1 MKKHILRLALLLA
14 LAASLCALG
23 AGALAAEEGTVLFSG
38 EGVTVTVVDYTG
50 QGTWGPA
57 FTLLLDNN
65 AGQSMDFSLDLVSVN
80 GVMCAPHWSETV
92 PSVKKAESTVRW
104 FDEDLRAAGI
114 NYIDEVQARLTIRPG
129 GERGAAPICSQTVT
143 WSAPAEG
150 REGPAVTEPVFDG
163 DFEPIAVVKGD
174 LAVTAVDYDP
184 EGAILFRAEND
195 TGDDLWLHVTDV
207 AVNGERC
214 EPYWSVP
221 VSAGATAYGWCR
233 WDAVDLTRNDI
244 ETISTVDFTLE
255 AVGWDNLMTVSEQTV
270 TLTMPTDGAPAAV
283 SAPEGTPA
291 PKADALAV
299 MGRVKLDRYE
309 NPYFGLAFA
318 PDEDWEFLTE
328 EELRSVQSMSAA
340 MLQGTEAE
348 GYMDTIDGGYAMA
361 ANSTDG
367 RRNVTVVI
375 QHVEGLSGA
384 ADQDS
389 FLDLVLGDV
398 ETTEDG
404 GIVLEGMEGAD
415 IRRNTVGLAGMQAPG
430 LRIEAGGSALGLG
443 VHQQQV
449 YLVRGDWFMQISFT
463 SLSDGEEL
471 TEMAALFVPLDT

>member
-1 MKKHILRLALLLA
+1 MKKHILRLTLLLA
-14 LAASLCALG
+14 LAASLCIFG
-23 AGALAAEEGTVLFSG
+23 AGALAAEETVLFSG
-38 EGVTVTVVDYTG
+38 EGVTVTVTGYTDE
-50 QGTWGPA
+50 GTWGPA

-65 AGQSMDFSLDLVSVN
+65 AGRSMDFSLDLVSVN
-80 GVMCAPHWSETV
+80 GVMCDPHWSETV
-92 PSVKKAESTVRW
+92 PSVKKAESTVQW

-114 NYIDEVQARLTIRPG
+114 NHIEEVQARLTIRPG
-129 GERGAAPICSQTVT
+129 GERGAEPICGQTVT

-150 REGPAVTEPVFDG
+150 REGPAVTEPAFDG
-163 DFEPIAVVKGD
+163 GFEPVAVVKGE
-174 LAVTAVDYDP
+174 LTVTAVDYDP
-184 EGAILFRAEND
+184 EGAILFRADNG
-195 TGDDLWLHVTDV
+195 TGGDLWLHMEKV
-207 AVNGERC
+207 AVNGEPC

-233 WDAVDLTRNDI
+233 WDADDLARSGIDD
-244 ETISTVDFTLE
+244 ISTVDFTLE
-255 AVGWDNLMTVSEQTV
+255 AVGWDSLRTVSETAV
-270 TLTMPTDGAPAAV
+270 SLAMPTDGAPAAV
-283 SAPEGTPA
+283 SAPEATQA

-299 MGRVKLDRYE
+299 MGRVRLDRYE
-309 NPYFGLAFA
+309 NSYFGLAFA

-361 ANSTDG
+361 ANSKDG
-367 RRNVTVVI
+367 RQNVTVVI
-375 QHVEGLSGA
+375 QHVEGLSAA

-398 ETTEDG
+398 ETTGDG
-404 GIVLEGMEGAD
+404 SLVLEGMEGAD
-415 IRRNTVGLAGMQAPG
+415 IRRNTVDLAGMEAPG
-430 LRIEAGGSALGLG
+430 LRIEASGSALGLG
-443 VHQQQV
+443 VHQQQA

-471 TEMAALFVPLDT
+471 AEMEAFFVPLDT